1 MLILNNVVMYNIVDY
16 IIMFL
21 ITLLKLHRLS
31 FLIGL
36 KINEITHSILTYNID
51 TKIAINGV
59 FSQKVTVTLALLK
72 LNESDS
78 VIRLNFIEK
87 IFEYLLFK
95 SLNSFLTTA

>member
-16 IIMFL
+16 KIMFL

-51 TKIAINGV
+51 TKIAINAV